1 MNKRRGGDRQWRP
14 EDLRLAL
21 ARLAPLCTCVRSTRQ
36 GPPRD
41 RRRHT
46 QPLNQRSESLMT
58 LRHLRHLSSRVN
70 ARVAGPSPDV
80 SVLKMRA
87 APYCASWLYFDV
99 LGHGRYRL
107 LFVWRSVIQMEAIP
121 KEVNLEEYCL
131 SFRTSSLGPLLKG
144 LGVTNVTSPHT
155 KSLWHFV
162 AVLCLCRRERLPTLP
177 SHPPL
182 GCQPTVDRSTFLV

>member
-1 MNKRRGGDRQWRP
+1 
-14 EDLRLAL
+14 
-21 ARLAPLCTCVRSTRQ
+21 
-36 GPPRD
+36 
-41 RRRHT
+41 
-46 QPLNQRSESLMT
+46 MT

-182 GCQPTVDRSTFLV
+182 GASQPSIAPLLSLGALFLGRHKRIFGASGASPTITSGQPQAQLPDGERSGH